1 MYYKVEAYI
10 ASERAGAILYA
21 HNITPT
27 YVSDNPVL
35 NSQHV
40 VFEAAKAYGYGLPYH
55 AALAGVT
62 SAPAELLGLGS
73 RIGKIKPGFDADI
86 VVWDS
91 DPLSAGAAPVQ
102 VWIDG
107 APQFKD
113 PYELKKPKAEPIVPD
128 NKLAEELNMST
139 MNGSVVFTGIA
150 YAYSEPAHGS
160 STLEHQNTR
169 SAVFQNGQLTCLG
182 SCATEVKAA
191 NSAGLPTVHLE
202 NGHLTPPI
210 TAFSTTLGLAEIDAE
225 ADTHDGS
232 PPNEGVTRAIDGLLF
247 GGKQLARAYGHGVT
261 RAISA
266 PNEAGFEGKGVS
278 VGFRTGSTHSLE
290 DGAIWADEV
299 GLHYVLTL
307 AAKSQGV
314 DSISAAIGS
323 LRGKL
328 LDAVNDNSTIA
339 DAATKDAYTEKT
351 YLKRVVN
358 GTLPLILSAHSADTI
373 TSIIRLKSTIEAAIT
388 KVTSKKTSLR
398 VVVIGAAE
406 SHLVAAELAAANISV
421 ILDPLQPHQGSWDQ
435 KRCLTGAPLTNG
447 TTLNYLLDA
456 GVLAGISVEEV
467 WESRDLGLLAGIAYA
482 NSEGRLSLEQSFD
495 LVGKN
500 IYNALGISEPKVH
513 GKDEYVVWEGNP
525 LEIGSRVRAVSASN
539 GEMNMWQ

>member
-1 MYYKVEAYI
+1 
-10 ASERAGAILYA
+10 
-21 HNITPT
+21 
-27 YVSDNPVL
+27 
-35 NSQHV
+35 
-40 VFEAAKAYGYGLPYH
+40 
-55 AALAGVT
+55 
-62 SAPAELLGLGS
+62 
-73 RIGKIKPGFDADI
+73 
-86 VVWDS
+86 
-91 DPLSAGAAPVQ
+91 
-102 VWIDG
+102 
-107 APQFKD
+107 
-113 PYELKKPKAEPIVPD
+113 
-128 NKLAEELNMST
+128 
-139 MNGSVVFTGIA
+139 
-150 YAYSEPAHGS
+150 
-160 STLEHQNTR
+160 
-169 SAVFQNGQLTCLG
+169 
-182 SCATEVKAA
+182 
-191 NSAGLPTVHLE
+191 
-202 NGHLTPPI
+202 
-210 TAFSTTLGLAEIDAE
+210 
-225 ADTHDGS
+225 
-232 PPNEGVTRAIDGLLF
+232 
-247 GGKQLARAYGHGVT
+247 
-261 RAISA
+261 
-266 PNEAGFEGKGVS
+266 
-278 VGFRTGSTHSLE
+278 
-290 DGAIWADEV
+290 
-299 GLHYVLTL
+299 
-307 AAKSQGV
+307 V

-500 IYNALGISEPKVH
+500 IYKALGISEPKVN